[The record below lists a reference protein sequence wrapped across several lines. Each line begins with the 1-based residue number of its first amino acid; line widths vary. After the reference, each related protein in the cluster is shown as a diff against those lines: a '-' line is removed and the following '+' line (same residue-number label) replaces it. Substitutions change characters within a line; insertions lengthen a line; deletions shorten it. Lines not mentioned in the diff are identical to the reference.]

1 MGLDRSSSAG
11 GQILWGW
18 TVLGPREA
26 KSCGTGTF
34 PAPRGAEF
42 CGTGPFPAPREAKSC
57 GTEVFPA
64 PPQTESLGPELTG
77 PGPECTMLCSI
88 DRPEGPNVNNLVNC
102 PQGPNAQYSGQLT
115 GPEGPGREF
124 TPRYA
129 GATLG
134 GKLPFRVRS
143 GLKKSTNNAAR
154 GALLAKVFYGTTSR
168 LKKFSEARVT
178 VKRFCTTLHIQSSK
192 SDTNGM
198 GRRGYRNRSMAC
210 FTNLN
215 F

>member
-1 MGLDRSSSAG
+1 MLGLCDVDPVKERLNNSK
-11 GQILWGW
+11 
-18 TVLGPREA
+18 A
-26 KSCGTGTF
+26 KSYPLFHRRT
-34 PAPRGAEF
+34 
-42 CGTGPFPAPREAKSC
+42 FPAPREAKSC
-57 GTEVFPA
+57 GTEMFPA

-102 PQGPNAQYSGQLT
+102 AQGPNAQYSGQLT

-143 GLKKSTNNAAR
+143 GLKKSTNNAVR
-154 GALLAKVFYGTTSR
+154 GALLAKCCNAQPRASNNA
-168 LKKFSEARVT
+168 AR
-178 VKRFCTTLHIQSSK
+178 H
-192 SDTNGM
+192 GWP
-198 GRRGYRNRSMAC
+198 
-210 FTNLN
+210 
-215 F
+215 